1 MNRIKIAIVEDL
13 EEVTEGLVAFIQQ
26 DNMLQHIASYRTA
39 EAAVFD
45 LPILNPDI
53 VIMDINLPGI
63 NGIECVR
70 KVKAVAPAIQFMMFT
85 VYENNDDV
93 FEALK
98 AGASGYLLKKT
109 APLQIIESIKDLYNG
124 GSPMSASIAQKLVQF
139 FMQQNNPGYN
149 NQVQNKAADSLS
161 SREKEVLT
169 LVSKG
174 LLYKEIAHQ
183 LNISFHTVKQHIGK
197 IYQKLH
203 VQNKTEALNKV
214 YGNQQ

>member
-1 MNRIKIAIVEDL
+1 MNMIKIAIVEDL

>member
-1 MNRIKIAIVEDL
+1 MNTIKIAIVEDL

-26 DNMLQHIASYRTA
+26 DPMLQHIASYRTA

-45 LPILNPDI
+45 LPIINPDI

-70 KVKAVAPAIQFMMFT
+70 KVKAVAPTIQFMMFT

>member
-1 MNRIKIAIVEDL
+1 MNTIKIAIVEDL
-13 EEVTEGLVAFIQQ
+13 EEVTEGLVAFIQL
-26 DNMLQHIASYRTA
+26 DPILQHIASYRTA
-39 EAAVFD
+39 EAAAFD
-45 LPILNPDI
+45 LPIINPDI

-70 KVKAVAPAIQFMMFT
+70 KVKAVAPAIKFMMFT
-85 VYENNDDV
+85 VYENKDDV

-139 FMQQNNPGYN
+139 FMQQNNPTYN
-149 NQVQNKAADSLS
+149 KQVQNKAADILS
-161 SREKEVLT
+161 PREKEVLT

-197 IYQKLH
+197 IYEKLH
-203 VQNKTEALNKV
+203 VQNKVEALNKV
-214 YGNQQ
+214 FGNQQ

>member
-203 VQNKTEALNKV
+203 VQNKTEAINKV